1 MQNTYIPKF
10 TYIIPFKY
18 RPDRIISLRRVI
30 DWLSGF
36 QGVDVIVVEQDKH
49 SKIKNLN
56 LRASHIF
63 IESEVP
69 FNKSWAY
76 NVGLRR
82 AMSPVVIFGDADFIM
97 NPDDLIASLQSLDNC
112 DCVIPTTNI
121 INLTPQES
129 VIDINNILNIKRPG
143 FKNSMVDGISLFKKE
158 SIFKIGGW
166 NEDFIGIGY
175 ENKFQDMKIMKML
188 NYKQMEFNGYHFG
201 HSKEPLD
208 TSLEERNKKIYDFYQ
223 DGDVNKLQ
231 GHINI
236 MVPKIGMINK
246 YQ

>member
-18 RPDRIISLRRVI
+18 RPDRIIALRRVI

-49 SKIKNLN
+49 SKIKHLN
-56 LRASHIF
+56 LRVNHIF
-63 IESEVP
+63 IESEAP

-76 NVGLRR
+76 NVGLKR
-82 AMSPVVIFGDADFIM
+82 AMSPVIIFGDADFIM
-97 NPDDLIASLQSLDNC
+97 NPNDLISALQSLDNS

-121 INLTPQES
+121 VSLTPQES
-129 VIDINNILNIKRPG
+129 VIDLNNIMNIKRPG
-143 FKNSMVDGISLFKKE
+143 FKSNMTDGISIFKKE
-158 SIFKIGGW
+158 AIFKIGGW
-166 NEDFIGIGY
+166 NEDFLGLGY

-188 NYKQMEFNGYHFG
+188 NYKQMEFSGYHFNHG
-201 HSKEPLD
+201 KDNLD
-208 TSLEERNKKIYDFYQ
+208 APLEERNKKIFDFYK

-231 GHINI
+231 QHINI
-236 MVPKIGMINK
+236 MFSKIGMVNK